1 MSRVQDCSKRWC
13 FSRRRGPKLVTVVL
27 GKLTLKPSF
36 RSTYLDGELGVC
48 REPLESGA
56 LCDQVCV
63 RPAILLRPCADR
75 LLLAGCGQTPIP
87 FT

>member
-63 RPAILLRPCADR
+63 RPAILLRPCIIAYS
-75 LLLAGCGQTPIP
+75 LAAAAKTRPQCT
-87 FT
+87 